1 MTVHRAAAHALTQIK
16 RRGLRLESPHTGEA
30 SVPGSAVSGR
40 LFRLIWPLLA
50 AMALL
55 LLVAVL
61 GMQVLSVIRA
71 YIAGESHWSK
81 AQKEAVFQLVR
92 YARTGDAGAYRAFQS
107 SIAVNMGDR
116 RARLAMAGEPRD
128 PDAARQGLLDGRNSP
143 EDVGAMVALYPYF
156 RHDPDVA
163 QAIDAWARAD
173 VLLVRLSSVGLAL
186 RAEVEGRGAGTPRTH
201 QLAEEVVALGQ
212 QLAPLAQE
220 YAEGMSAAARR
231 TSRLIMLAGA
241 ALTLLLAVGAIAVS
255 RRTLARLQDA
265 EAQQRATAQ
274 RLAQL
279 AQYDALTGLAN
290 RTLFQDRLA
299 QAIARAHRSERRIAL
314 LFLDLDRFKEINDTL
329 GHETGDR
336 VLQEAGAR
344 LRRSLRE
351 GDSVARLGGDEFT
364 VILEDVESAEQV
376 HEVAKK
382 LLRAF
387 AEPMAFS
394 GRDLFVTLSIG
405 IALYPRDGDDADTLL
420 KHADTAMYQAKKEG
434 RDNLQF
440 YAAAM
445 SAAAHERL
453 SLEGSLRQALERGE
467 FVLHYQPVVRLASGE
482 ISSVEALV
490 RWRHPEQGLVPPARF
505 IGAAEQNGLIVP
517 IGAWVLQE
525 ACAQAARW
533 QAAGLRPLRVAVNLS
548 ARQFRRPGLVDTVR
562 GALRAAAL
570 QAQWL
575 TLEITESL
583 LMENPAASGAVLE
596 ALQALGASMAL
607 DDFGTGYSSL
617 AYLKHFPLDTI
628 KIDRSFVRDIPAD
641 ADDAA
646 IVKATIGLAASLG
659 MLTTA
664 EGIETREQLAFL
676 QEHGCRYGQ
685 GFLFSPAVEADAIA
699 AMLREARILGAG

>member
-1 MTVHRAAAHALTQIK
+1 M
-16 RRGLRLESPHTGEA
+16 SD
-30 SVPGSAVSGR
+30 SAVGRR

-81 AQKEAVFQLVR
+81 AQKNAVFHLVKFASVGHER
-92 YARTGDAGAYRAFQS
+92 EYQAYRAN
-107 SIAVNMGDR
+107 IAVNLGDR
-116 RARLAMAGEPRD
+116 RARLAMEGDP
-128 PDAARQGLLDGRNSP
+128 PDAETARLGLLEGRNHP
-143 EDVGAMVALYPYF
+143 DDVGAMVAFYPYF
-156 RHDPDVA
+156 RLDPDVGRA
-163 QAIDAWARAD
+163 IQAWTRAD
-173 VLLVRLSSVGLAL
+173 ELLMQVDALAL
-186 RAEVEGRGAGTPRTH
+186 ALHKEVRTRGAGTPRTYDIA
-201 QLAEEVVALGQ
+201 LDVVALGDQ
-212 QLAPLAQE
+212 VTPLAEE
-220 YAEGMSAAARR
+220 YSRSLSAAARR
-231 TSRLIMLAGA
+231 TTWIIMLAGA
-241 ALTLLLAVGAIAVS
+241 LLALFLAAGGILIS
-255 RRTLARLQDA
+255 RRTLARLQEA
-265 EAQQRATAQ
+265 EAQQRATEQ

-299 QAIARAHRSERRIAL
+299 QAIARAHRSERRLAL
-314 LFLDLDRFKEINDTL
+314 LFLDLDRFKEINDSL
-329 GHETGDR
+329 GHEAGDR
-336 VLQEAGAR
+336 VLREAGAR
-344 LRRSLRE
+344 LQRSLRE

-364 VILEDVESAEQV
+364 VILEDVNGAEQV
-376 HEVAKK
+376 RGVAHK

-387 AEPMAFS
+387 AEPMAFE

-405 IALYPRDGDDADTLL
+405 VALYPRDGDDAESLL
-420 KHADTAMYQAKKEG
+420 KHADTAMYRAKSEG
-434 RDNLQF
+434 RDNFQF

-445 SAAAHERL
+445 SAAAHDRL
-453 SLEGSLRQALERGE
+453 SIEGSLRQALERGE

-482 ISSVEALV
+482 ISSVEALL
-490 RWRHPEQGLVPPARF
+490 RWRHPQDGLVAPARF

-548 ARQFRRPGLVDTVR
+548 ARQFRKPGLVDTIQ
-562 GALRAAAL
+562 GALRAAGL
-570 QAQWL
+570 HAQWL

-583 LMENPAASGAVLE
+583 LMENPGAGGAVLE
-596 ALQALGASMAL
+596 AVRALGASMAL

-617 AYLKHFPLDTI
+617 AYLKHFPLDVI

-685 GFLFSPAVEADAIA
+685 GFLFSPPVEADALA
-699 AMLREARILGAG
+699 AMLREGRTLSPAR